1 MSELTKEDEYG
12 IISRTMMNIRSL
24 RVFAREIDFEQLL
37 EMQEKLN
44 VVIEERREDAEREAA
59 ERAERERKR
68 QELLQLIAGEGFSP
82 EELLGLSEEAP
93 KSRKKTLPKPRLNI
107 SLKKMVKR
115 NTGLVVDVR
124 QNQLLKHWQVVVLL
138 MSFSSRNDSTA
149 LLFSG
154 GLYPLK
160 HTCQPILYKCYV

>member
-59 ERAERERKR
+59 ERQELEAKR
-68 QELLQLIAGEGFSP
+68 QQAIEYIIS
-82 EELLGLSEEAP
+82 LGL
-93 KSRKKTLPKPRLNI
+93 
-107 SLKKMVKR
+107 
-115 NTGLVVDVR
+115 
-124 QNQLLKHWQVVVLL
+124 
-138 MSFSSRNDSTA
+138 
-149 LLFSG
+149 
-154 GLYPLK
+154 
-160 HTCQPILYKCYV
+160 

>member
-44 VVIEERREDAEREAA
+44 VVIEERREDAER
-59 ERAERERKR
+59 AERERKR

-93 KSRKKTLPKPRLNI
+93 KSRKKTLPKAPPKYQFEENGETKYWSGRGRAPKPIDEALKTGR
-107 SLKKMVKR
+107 SLEDFLIEKTKSE
-115 NTGLVVDVR
+115 
-124 QNQLLKHWQVVVLL
+124 Q
-138 MSFSSRNDSTA
+138 A
-149 LLFSG
+149 E
-154 GLYPLK
+154 
-160 HTCQPILYKCYV
+160 

>member
-1 MSELTKEDEYG
+1 
-12 IISRTMMNIRSL
+12 
-24 RVFAREIDFEQLL
+24 REIDFEQLL

-93 KSRKKTLPKPRLNI
+93 KSRKKTLPKAPPKYQFEENGETKYWSGRGRAPKPIDEALKAGRSLEDFRINKSLNG
-107 SLKKMVKR
+107 V
-115 NTGLVVDVR
+115 TDE
-124 QNQLLKHWQVVVLL
+124 Q
-138 MSFSSRNDSTA
+138 
-149 LLFSG
+149 
-154 GLYPLK
+154 
-160 HTCQPILYKCYV
+160 

>member
-44 VVIEERREDAEREAA
+44 VVIEERREDAER
-59 ERAERERKR
+59 AERERKR

-93 KSRKKTLPKPRLNI
+93 KSRKKTLPKAPPKYQFEENGETKYWSGRGRAPKPINEA
-107 SLKKMVKR
+107 LKAGR
-115 NTGLVVDVR
+115 SIDEFLIP
-124 QNQLLKHWQVVVLL
+124 
-138 MSFSSRNDSTA
+138 NDT
-149 LLFSG
+149 FN
-154 GLYPLK
+154 
-160 HTCQPILYKCYV
+160 

>member
-1 MSELTKEDEYG
+1 
-12 IISRTMMNIRSL
+12 
-24 RVFAREIDFEQLL
+24 FAREIDFEQLL

-93 KSRKKTLPKPRLNI
+93 KSRKKTLPKAPPKYQFEENGETKYWSGRGRAPKPIDEALKAGRSLEDFRINKSLNG
-107 SLKKMVKR
+107 V
-115 NTGLVVDVR
+115 TDE
-124 QNQLLKHWQVVVLL
+124 Q
-138 MSFSSRNDSTA
+138 
-149 LLFSG
+149 
-154 GLYPLK
+154 
-160 HTCQPILYKCYV
+160 